1 MKREIY
7 LVENFYRLDELLY
20 QLHDSTQS
28 GTPLAVGFYKAR
40 KANAPGVEISVTPQF
55 LRPHILSLIE
65 DGQFSPLES
74 GLFLWAG
81 PEAANDLPWKLS
93 RSVHSNQ
100 SPLSRWL
107 LLGLNSAG
115 VGQTGLQVAV
125 DPLSGVEHI
134 REFLTKMFRNVL
146 ELRPSVVVFL
156 FDVSAFSFHLQQS
169 GVRVEEN
176 EVFNEVLSWLVEDC
190 IHPKLAIV
198 FKNETEFK
206 RASQRSHGM
215 IAKNHIARDVT
226 FAF

>member
-7 LVENFYRLDELLY
+7 LVENFYRLDELLF
-20 QLHDSTQS
+20 QLNDAAQT
-28 GTPLAVGFYKAR
+28 GGPLAVGFYKAR

-55 LRPHILSLIE
+55 LRPHILTLVE

-81 PEAANDLPWKLS
+81 PEAANDLPWQLS
-93 RSVHSNQ
+93 RGTNSKQ

-107 LLGLNSAG
+107 LLGLNSTG
-115 VGQTGLQVAV
+115 VGQSGLQVAI
-125 DPLSGVEHI
+125 DPLSAVEHI
-134 REFLTKMFRNVL
+134 REFLTKLFRNVL

-169 GVRVEEN
+169 GVRVDEN

-198 FKNETEFK
+198 FKNENDFK

-215 IAKNHIARDVT
+215 VTKSHIARDVT